1 MLRSVSLE
9 VVPCFVRIFAMTTEE
24 TTYQLKPAACGKKG
38 SGGIFT
44 RNESIQHKCGEKNPY
59 KPPEGGSHVLVF
71 KYSTHLKQTF
81 FFLLTPPNVFFL
93 QHKRVD
99 RCRTKR

>member
-38 SGGIFT
+38 TGGIFT
-44 RNESIQHKCGEKNPY
+44 RNENEAWDSIN
-59 KPPEGGSHVLVF
+59 S
-71 KYSTHLKQTF
+71 KQTHGHIF
-81 FFLLTPPNVFFL
+81 FSKMRGIKFPNRRAP
-93 QHKRVD
+93 K
-99 RCRTKR
+99 